1 MAGDPKSRRPAP
13 EEGAGAGWTYLSYLI
28 SGMVVW
34 GLIGWAVDAWLD
46 LGGIGI
52 AIGVVV
58 GMALGIYLILRKVRA
73 NG

>member
-1 MAGDPKSRRPAP
+1 MAGDPKPQRPAD
-13 EEGAGAGWTYLSYLI
+13 EGAGFGWTALSYLI

-52 AIGVVV
+52 AVGVVV
-58 GMALGIYLILRKVRA
+58 GMALGIFLILRKVGA

>member
-1 MAGDPKSRRPAP
+1 MAGDRKPNRPA
-13 EEGAGAGWTYLSYLI
+13 EEGAGSGWTILSYLI

-46 LGGIGI
+46 LGGKATAVGI
-52 AIGVVV
+52 VL

-73 NG
+73 DG